1 MRFHICQTSKTRNL
15 LIGDSQIKS
24 LVFPNFCIISI
35 PGGRVCHVRNFI
47 PQQGEFDTITLFI
60 GANDLFNG
68 ELPSARTPKDVA
80 QETSILADELV
91 PLARKVFV
99 IGLPPRLKQSERT
112 KAVNS
117 VLAAEEKAWKFRGI
131 SGVIY
136 CDKKQ
141 TEKDNVH
148 LTEKALSGLKS
159 VLKNKVLYKQFCAEI
174 SKESHPQNFFVET
187 TFVNAVIGI
196 IEIVFCKINLPTVSF
211 SGFYT
216 DRELFTR
223 LLPLVPSQES
233 TGTRKDSCYILTG
246 SFSGILRNFFGS
258 LADMSGAKFKAP
270 PPWEDGKAFE
280 KWDEEVKLWQLVT
293 DLQKTQQAPALALSL

>member
-1 MRFHICQTSKTRNL
+1 MRFHICQTSKTPNL

-60 GANDLFNG
+60 EANYLFNG

-174 SKESHPQNFFVET
+174 SKESHPQNFFCG
-187 TFVNAVIGI
+187 NNI
-196 IEIVFCKINLPTVSF
+196 CKC
-211 SGFYT
+211 GY
-216 DRELFTR
+216 
-223 LLPLVPSQES
+223 
-233 TGTRKDSCYILTG
+233 
-246 SFSGILRNFFGS
+246 
-258 LADMSGAKFKAP
+258 
-270 PPWEDGKAFE
+270 
-280 KWDEEVKLWQLVT
+280 WQN
-293 DLQKTQQAPALALSL
+293 